1 MVCSFKKSQN
11 NNIIPIT
18 IKVVRKC
25 ESKHWCSCGAD
36 GQLGGR
42 AVGQCRFTK
51 LWGSHHARASRA
63 CSPPIIPITINVM
76 TSPGHIKNANPVFQS
91 YSCLN
96 IYVKAEHDKKIGHN
110 YTKKTVLQGCQL
122 SQIIRET
129 PDFEPFFPV
138 SRLESEINRI
148 IAKVFHFL

>member
-18 IKVVRKC
+18 IKVVWKC

-42 AVGQCRFTK
+42 SVGVYLLSYGALTLCVLRT
-51 LWGSHHARASRA
+51 LGLSSA
-63 CSPPIIPITINVM
+63 IIPITINVM
-76 TSPGHIKNANPVFQS
+76 TRSHKCKSSFSILFLPKYLCKSRTWQKNRA
-91 YSCLN
+91 Y
-96 IYVKAEHDKKIGHN
+96 

-138 SRLESEINRI
+138 SRLESEISRI

>member
-1 MVCSFKKSQN
+1 MVCSYKKSQN

-25 ESKHWCSCGAD
+25 ESKHWCSCGVD
-36 GQLGGR
+36 GQLGVR
-42 AVGQCRFTK
+42 SVGVYLLSYGAPTLCVLRT
-51 LWGSHHARASRA
+51 LGSSSA
-63 CSPPIIPITINVM
+63 IIPITINVM
-76 TSPGHIKNANPVFQS
+76 TRSHKCKSSFSILFLPK
-91 YSCLN
+91 Y
-96 IYVKAEHDKKIGHN
+96 YVKVEHDKKIGHN

-138 SRLESEINRI
+138 SRLGSEISRI

>member
-1 MVCSFKKSQN
+1 MVCNYKKSQN

-42 AVGQCRFTK
+42 SVGVYLLSYGAPTLCMLRKF
-51 LWGSHHARASRA
+51 GSS
-63 CSPPIIPITINVM
+63 STIIPITINVM
-76 TSPGHIKNANPVFQS
+76 TRSHKCKSSFQS
-91 YSCLN
+91 YSCIN

-138 SRLESEINRI
+138 SRLESEISRI
-148 IAKVFHFL
+148 NAKVFHFL

>member
-42 AVGQCRFTK
+42 SVSVDLLSYGAPTMRV
-51 LWGSHHARASRA
+51 LHALVA
-63 CSPPIIPITINVM
+63 PLL
-76 TSPGHIKNANPVFQS
+76 FQ
-91 YSCLN
+91 
-96 IYVKAEHDKKIGHN
+96 
-110 YTKKTVLQGCQL
+110 
-122 SQIIRET
+122 
-129 PDFEPFFPV
+129 
-138 SRLESEINRI
+138 
-148 IAKVFHFL
+148 